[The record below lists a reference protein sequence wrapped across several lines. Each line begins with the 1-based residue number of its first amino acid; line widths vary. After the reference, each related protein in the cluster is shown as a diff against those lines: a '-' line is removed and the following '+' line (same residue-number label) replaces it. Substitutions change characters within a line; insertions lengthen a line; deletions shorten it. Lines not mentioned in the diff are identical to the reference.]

1 MSYGLISPIL
11 YPFSCRIIWSAHES
25 QYCENNTWFWNH
37 GLCGKP
43 VSHIDCIQV
52 GRDLSHTPARKD
64 PGLMVD
70 PLPQALVLTSIVIE
84 LGTTALLVALA
95 VNIHKHY
102 GTLNVRK
109 VRRLKG

>member
-52 GRDLSHTPARKD
+52 GRDLS
-64 PGLMVD
+64 
-70 PLPQALVLTSIVIE
+70 QALVLTSIVIE